1 MILGALSASAAGI
14 TLKNP
19 LDCKNDKGEECTILD
34 IIEKITAFIAVLGSG
49 IAVLMVIWGGVV
61 YMTAGSN
68 EEKTKNAKKTIQ
80 WALIGL
86 AIIWSANFL
95 IGLLGEILGKK

>member
-1 MILGALSASAAGI
+1 MILAALSANAAAI
-14 TLKNP
+14 ELKSP
-19 LDCKNDKGEECTILD
+19 FDCDGKDCTITD
-34 IIEKITAFIAVLGSG
+34 IIEKISAFIAILGSG
-49 IAVLMVIWGGVV
+49 IAVIMIIWGGVV